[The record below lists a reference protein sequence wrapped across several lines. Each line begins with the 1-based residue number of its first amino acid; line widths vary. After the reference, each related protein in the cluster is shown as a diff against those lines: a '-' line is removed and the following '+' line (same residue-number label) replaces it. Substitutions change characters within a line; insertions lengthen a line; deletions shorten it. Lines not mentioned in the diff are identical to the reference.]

1 MRFSEH
7 ATKGTAKEKISSLL
21 VRAEIRSSAVAAIT
35 VDCSQQCER
44 KEVTLETHAQV
55 LQASVGWFE
64 IRRAAQPDRG
74 PWSARQPPTGAPAC
88 ARAHTNTNRRGRR
101 VFLPW
106 GFHRDGGARTRG
118 FQGRETVAGAVECAA
133 NQKCEAIL
141 YATCTRAWD
150 RERGQACTVIL
161 MSCPNSS
168 RKRISRSREK
178 PERRP
183 RRRAETLG

>member
-1 MRFSEH
+1 MRFSEL
-7 ATKGTAKEKISSLL
+7 AARSTAKEKISSLL
-21 VRAEIRSSAVAAIT
+21 LRAGIRSSAVAAISA
-35 VDCSQQCER
+35 DCSQQGTR

-55 LQASVGWFE
+55 LQASVE
-64 IRRAAQPDRG
+64 LRSAAQRSRTGARG
-74 PWSARQPPTGAPAC
+74 PLDSPLQERLRAPERTPTRTGAGEGSFSLGDSIEMGVPGREGSKGERPWRGQSSAR
-88 ARAHTNTNRRGRR
+88 
-101 VFLPW
+101 
-106 GFHRDGGARTRG
+106 RTKR
-118 FQGRETVAGAVECAA
+118 
-133 NQKCEAIL
+133 CEAIL

>member
-7 ATKGTAKEKISSLL
+7 ATKSTAKEKISSLL
-21 VRAEIRSSAVAAIT
+21 VRAGIRPSAVTAIT
-35 VDCSQQCER
+35 ADCSQQGAR

-55 LQASVGWFE
+55 LQACVELRS
-64 IRRAAQPDRG
+64 AAQRSRTGARG
-74 PWSARQPPTGAPAC
+74 PLDSPLQERPAET
-88 ARAHTNTNRRGRR
+88 RSGRGRR

-106 GFHRDGGARTRG
+106 GFHREGGARTRG
-118 FQGRETVAGAVECAA
+118 FQGRETVAGTVECAA
-133 NQKCEAIL
+133 VTKRCEAVL

>member
-1 MRFSEH
+1 MRFSER
-7 ATKGTAKEKISSLL
+7 ATQGTAKENISSLL
-21 VRAEIRSSAVAAIT
+21 LRAGIRSSAVGAIT
-35 VDCSQQCER
+35 ADCSQQGAR
-44 KEVTLETHAQV
+44 IEVTLETHAQV
-55 LQASVGWFE
+55 LQASIWFA

-88 ARAHTNTNRRGRR
+88 ATAHTNTNRRGRR

-133 NQKCEAIL
+133 VTKRCEAIL